1 MNLALREYVRK
12 YFSDFRYLSS
22 DAEPEILRE
31 FVRYEE
37 VIDFVKQF
45 GKDQQLS
52 GFYDA
57 YLRMPTEEEGLEEAM
72 KYIDKNMPPCTA
84 FLEGIKYA
92 WKMFS
97 TPRSGEYLENID
109 KNTSPELAQQ
119 YLDNLPKATMD

>member
-1 MNLALREYVRK
+1 MNSALREYVRK

-22 DAEPEILRE
+22 DAELEILRE

-37 VIDFVKQF
+37 VIDFVEQF

-57 YLRMPTEEEGLEEAM
+57 YLRMPTKEECLEEAM
-72 KYIDKNMPPCTA
+72 KYANRDISSYTA
-84 FLEGIKYA
+84 FLESIKYA

-97 TPRSGEYLENID
+97 TPRSKEYLENLD
-109 KNTSPELAQQ
+109 KNTSF
-119 YLDNLPKATMD
+119 DLPF

>member
-37 VIDFVKQF
+37 VINFAEQF

-57 YLRMPTEEEGLEEAM
+57 YLRMPTEEECLEEAT
-72 KYIDKNMPPCTA
+72 KYANGDISSYTA

-97 TPRSGEYLENID
+97 TPRSKEYLENLD
-109 KNTSPELAQQ
+109 KNTSF
-119 YLDNLPKATMD
+119 DLPF

>member
-1 MNLALREYVRK
+1 MSLSLSDYVCK

-37 VIDFVKQF
+37 VIDFVEQF

-57 YLRMPTEEEGLEEAM
+57 YLRMPTKEECLKEAT
-72 KYIDKNMPPCTA
+72 KYANGDTSSYIA

-92 WKMFS
+92 WKMLS
-97 TPRSGEYLENID
+97 TPRSGEYLENLD
-109 KNTSPELAQQ
+109 KNKSF
-119 YLDNLPKATMD
+119 DLPF

>member
-1 MNLALREYVRK
+1 MSLTLRDYVRK

-22 DAEPEILRE
+22 TEEPGIMRE

-37 VIDFVKQF
+37 VIDFAEQF
-45 GKDQQLS
+45 GKDQQCS

-57 YLRMPTEEEGLEEAM
+57 YLRMPTEEECHKEAM

-109 KNTSPELAQQ
+109 KNTSF
-119 YLDNLPKATMD
+119 DLPF

>member
-1 MNLALREYVRK
+1 MNSALREYVRK

-22 DAEPEILRE
+22 DVEPEILRE

-37 VIDFVKQF
+37 VVDFAEQF
-45 GKDQQLS
+45 SKDQQLS

-57 YLRMPTEEEGLEEAM
+57 YLRMPTEEECLKEAT
-72 KYIDKNMPPCTA
+72 KYANGDTSSYIA

-97 TPRSGEYLENID
+97 TPRSKEYLENLN
-109 KNTSPELAQQ
+109 KNTSF
-119 YLDNLPKATMD
+119 DLPF

>member
-1 MNLALREYVRK
+1 MSLALRDYVRK

-22 DAEPEILRE
+22 TEEPEILRE

-37 VIDFVKQF
+37 VIDFVEQF

-57 YLRMPTEEEGLEEAM
+57 YLRMPTKEECLEEAT
-72 KYIDKNMPPCTA
+72 KYSNGDTSSYIA

-97 TPRSGEYLENID
+97 IPRSKEYLENLD
-109 KNTSPELAQQ
+109 KNTSF
-119 YLDNLPKATMD
+119 DLPF

>member
-1 MNLALREYVRK
+1 MSLALRDYVRK

-22 DAEPEILRE
+22 TEEPEIIRE

-37 VIDFVKQF
+37 VINFAEQF

-52 GFYDA
+52 EFYDA
-57 YLRMPTEEEGLEEAM
+57 YLRMPTEEEGLKEAT
-72 KYIDKNMPPCTA
+72 KYANGDTSSYTA

-97 TPRSGEYLENID
+97 TPRSKEYLENLD
-109 KNTSPELAQQ
+109 KNASF
-119 YLDNLPKATMD
+119 DLPF